1 MYATRVA
8 AVMVVVLLCGEL
20 HDLMWVCVLCV

>member
-1 MYATRVA
+1 MYATGVT
-8 AVMVVVLLCGEL
+8 AVTVVVLLCGEL